1 MMGSPFLHTAA
12 NQNPESKGWG
22 REIPTPSRFTR
33 GSYCPDQLLLERI
46 RDSKSWITT
55 QNCLFIMMI
64 SGRKLQN
71 MNGQFRIDN
80 TDHIIDVNKN
90 NLPFEYDQVNIICPV
105 YPHSNQG
112 TAEGDDEE
120 EERYIIYNVS
130 KEEYDSCRITNPNPR
145 IIAVCDNP
153 NQVRYF
159 TITFRSFT
167 PQPGGLEFLPGHDYY
182 FVSTSTGDP
191 TGLNQRVGGR
201 CATHNMKVI
210 FKVCCS
216 PTKGNAPGSSSNHQT
231 STVNVSVPASA
242 APPTSSPRP
251 PQDRNNLYPP
261 SPPPKGMRPP
271 TRVPMRPY
279 EVPIEDEMDRSPP
292 SDKGK
297 EETEKSPK
305 RERAKNEELV
315 NGAPLHHKWF
325 IPHGAYYCA
334 CLLCYLLVSLLYR

>member
-1 MMGSPFLHTAA
+1 MGPLASTSRIIMIF
-12 NQNPESKGWG
+12 
-22 REIPTPSRFTR
+22 IPP
-33 GSYCPDQLLLERI
+33 
-46 RDSKSWITT
+46 
-55 QNCLFIMMI
+55 
-64 SGRKLQN
+64 
-71 MNGQFRIDN
+71 QFRIDN

-112 TAEGDDEE
+112 TAEDDGEE
-120 EERYIIYNVS
+120 EEQYIIYNVS

-145 IIAVCDNP
+145 IIAVCDKP
-153 NQVRYF
+153 NQVMYF

-191 TGLNQRVGGR
+191 AGLHQRVGGR

-216 PTKGNAPGSSSNHQT
+216 PTKGNAIDSSSNHQT

-242 APPTSSPRP
+242 APPHNTTSRISDTHKPL
-251 PQDRNNLYPP
+251 DVYP
-261 SPPPKGMRPP
+261 SSTAVPKGMRPA
-271 TRVPMRPY
+271 TRIPPYHLRPY

-292 SDKGK
+292 SDKAK
-297 EETEKSPK
+297 EETEKTTK
-305 RERAKNEELV
+305 RERAKNEELI
-315 NGAPLHHKWF
+315 NGAPHPHKWSLN
-325 IPHGAYYCA
+325 HGAYYCA
-334 CLLCYLLVSLLYR
+334 CLLCHLLISLLYR

>member
-1 MMGSPFLHTAA
+1 MSLSSGVDPQEGGQGDGSVP
-12 NQNPESKGWG
+12 
-22 REIPTPSRFTR
+22 R
-33 GSYCPDQLLLERI
+33 GCLTIGLLP
-46 RDSKSWITT
+46 
-55 QNCLFIMMI
+55 
-64 SGRKLQN
+64 
-71 MNGQFRIDN
+71 FRIDN

-105 YPHSNQG
+105 YPHTNQG

-191 TGLNQRVGGR
+191 EGLYQRVGGR

-210 FKVCCS
+210 FKVCCT

-231 STVNVSVPASA
+231 STVNVSVPVSA

-251 PQDRNNLYPP
+251 PPDRNNLYPP
-261 SPPPKGMRPP
+261 SPSPKGMRPP
-271 TRVPMRPY
+271 AATRLPMRPY

-292 SDKGK
+292 SEKEK

-315 NGAPLHHKWF
+315 NGAPLNHKWF